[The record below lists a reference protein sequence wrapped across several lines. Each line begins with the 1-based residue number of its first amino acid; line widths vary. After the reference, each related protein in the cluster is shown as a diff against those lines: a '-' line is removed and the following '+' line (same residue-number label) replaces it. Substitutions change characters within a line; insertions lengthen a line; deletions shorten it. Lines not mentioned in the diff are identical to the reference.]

1 MTKIRE
7 KNNRKVLA
15 TKKDTQKS
23 WTVSI
28 IIIAFLFVFIFG
40 SAYMNKK
47 LQEEMV
53 GIQYDATLKFSVD
66 KSMYDP
72 GETIILALST
82 SSNSLETS
90 KGKYLVN
97 VKYLNETIDT
107 IEGVWETTSEG
118 SIQEEIEWTAPN
130 EDFKGYL
137 FELDILDSEGHAI
150 RHMNTAADVS
160 STWTKF
166 PRYGFLTNFDKDIDT
181 EAVIEQMND
190 WQLNGIEYYDWKYL
204 HHQLIPEDGTM
215 EWQDWAG
222 RKISGETIK
231 SYIAE
236 AKARGMTNM
245 SYNMIYA
252 ATNNYAQYGIK
263 EEWGLWYAEDHEAG
277 KNKGDRFTFSMGAS
291 PTGQSNLFFF
301 DIQNPE
307 WQNYIIQKNL
317 EALQVMGFDGWHG
330 DTVGEWGKMWTHDM
344 IGDET
349 QGIYVKDGYKE
360 FLDIAK
366 EKLDSYY
373 LSFNPV
379 GAQGIEQVNASAV
392 DVLYAEIWPWDTTSD
407 GEQYN
412 TYQSLKNV
420 IDNSRDQ
427 SDGKSL
433 IIPAY
438 MEYDYAESVVSE
450 PFNMSAVLLTDA
462 AVYAAGGSRIELGD
476 GDEMLS
482 NEYFPKHNLYMSD
495 EHKVRQKAL
504 QNFIVA
510 YQNLLRDGLEDNDKL
525 IEIVH
530 HNHSENGDPN
540 TIWTYSKSG
549 NGFDTIQIINLLGVS
564 DNDWRANDGK
574 KETPTRIENVVVKY
588 YTDDSFESA
597 WVTSPDPAYDSV
609 SKELSLEYGSDEKGS
624 YVRVSAPSLEYW
636 DMIYFSHLKK

>member
-263 EEWGLWYAEDHEAG
+263 EEWGL
-277 KNKGDRFTFSMGAS
+277 
-291 PTGQSNLFFF
+291 
-301 DIQNPE
+301 
-307 WQNYIIQKNL
+307 
-317 EALQVMGFDGWHG
+317 
-330 DTVGEWGKMWTHDM
+330 
-344 IGDET
+344 
-349 QGIYVKDGYKE
+349 
-360 FLDIAK
+360 
-366 EKLDSYY
+366 
-373 LSFNPV
+373 
-379 GAQGIEQVNASAV
+379 
-392 DVLYAEIWPWDTTSD
+392 
-407 GEQYN
+407 
-412 TYQSLKNV
+412 
-420 IDNSRDQ
+420 
-427 SDGKSL
+427 
-433 IIPAY
+433 
-438 MEYDYAESVVSE
+438 
-450 PFNMSAVLLTDA
+450 
-462 AVYAAGGSRIELGD
+462 
-476 GDEMLS
+476 
-482 NEYFPKHNLYMSD
+482 
-495 EHKVRQKAL
+495 
-504 QNFIVA
+504 
-510 YQNLLRDGLEDNDKL
+510 
-525 IEIVH
+525 
-530 HNHSENGDPN
+530 
-540 TIWTYSKSG
+540 
-549 NGFDTIQIINLLGVS
+549 
-564 DNDWRANDGK
+564 
-574 KETPTRIENVVVKY
+574 
-588 YTDDSFESA
+588 
-597 WVTSPDPAYDSV
+597 
-609 SKELSLEYGSDEKGS
+609 
-624 YVRVSAPSLEYW
+624 
-636 DMIYFSHLKK
+636 